1 VAIDAAP
8 NAPLLHSHLILR
20 DCPGLAAEHELE
32 APDREEGEFHESSE
46 MDPEDEQDYGFAVN
60 NLFVPIFFIYA
71 ELFDQ
76 MMLSSVSSAFDL
88 MSRLDFLSGQAL
100 ELECSYR
107 RSLGR

>member
-1 VAIDAAP
+1 M
-8 NAPLLHSHLILR
+8 NSK
-20 DCPGLAAEHELE
+20 

-46 MDPEDEQDYGFAVN
+46 MDPEDEQDHRFAVN
-60 NLFVPIFFIYA
+60 NLFVPIFFICA

-76 MMLSSVSSAFDL
+76 MTLSSVSAAFDL

-107 RSLGR
+107 RSLA